1 MIKLE
6 DNKSRAG
13 IGFSLGTFNKHGLF
27 QSGGFIHTV
36 EDQEAAAIVED
47 DAEEDFGDFVIPGGV
62 CNNWVAFNV
71 PTVVHKST

>member
-6 DNKSRAG
+6 VNKSRPG
-13 IGFSLGTFNKHGLF
+13 IRYSLGTFNERGLF

-47 DAEEDFGDFVIPGGV
+47 DIEEDSGNFVIPEGV
-62 CNNWVAFNV
+62 CNNWVAVDV